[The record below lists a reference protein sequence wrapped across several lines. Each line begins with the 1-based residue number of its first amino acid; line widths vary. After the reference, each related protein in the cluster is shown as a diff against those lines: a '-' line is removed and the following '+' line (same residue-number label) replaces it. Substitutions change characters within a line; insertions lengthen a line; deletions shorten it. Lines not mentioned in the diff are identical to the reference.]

1 MLVAALLVRLPGL
14 DDPSVEQRE
23 SQSSLIARGFF
34 FSGRD
39 DLPAYQRRVLDH
51 VDTVLKPYE
60 PPLLEL
66 ASASFD
72 RATGAERVWFPRLL
86 STLAWL
92 AGAVCLAFLA
102 VRLTNS
108 AGILTAVGLYVA
120 WPYAFWQSRKFMPD
134 SLLAACILA
143 ATLTIVRYWE
153 RPSRGRFAAAG
164 AAAAIATVIKPGVG
178 LFFVVAVFVA
188 LALTYGRL
196 RAELVSGRLIAF
208 VAVAASLAVAYFLIG
223 KTTGFTQ
230 PGAGEGRVMPD
241 AVFERRFW
249 AGWWD
254 MVSFLLRSPQ
264 QQTYLAVAPLLL
276 GVVGL
281 ALAPRGV
288 PRAILW
294 GLTAGYLAFA
304 FAVAPYTSTHPY
316 YALMLIPILSLAIG
330 VVVGRV
336 WAALSGSAP
345 ARAALAVV
353 VVAVVAGGTYKA
365 HAATTATGKTLQRI
379 ADYRHI
385 GELTNHTTRAIIV
398 NPSLGHPVMYW
409 GWIVGQEWDLG
420 DPVLPSGIDP
430 KEKDYLIVVDN
441 GALDASPG
449 LRAFARGRRV
459 VGRTDDFTVFAL
471 RDA

>member
-1 MLVAALLVRLPGL
+1 
-14 DDPSVEQRE
+14 
-23 SQSSLIARGFF
+23 
-34 FSGRD
+34 
-39 DLPAYQRRVLDH
+39 VLDQ

-66 ASASFD
+66 ASASFY
-72 RATGAERVWFPRLL
+72 RATGGERIWFPRLL

-102 VRLTNS
+102 LRLTNS
-108 AGILTAVGLYVA
+108 AGVLTAVGLYVA

-143 ATLTIVRYWE
+143 ATLAIVRYWE
-153 RPSRGRFAAAG
+153 RPSRGRFAAAA
-164 AAAAIATVIKPGVG
+164 AAAAIATLIKPGVG
-178 LFFVVAVFVA
+178 LFFVVAVF
-188 LALTYGRL
+188 LALGLAHGRL
-196 RAELVSGRLIAF
+196 REELRSGRLVVFA
-208 VAVAASLAVAYFLIG
+208 AAAASLAVAYFLIG
-223 KTTGFTQ
+223 RATSFTQ
-230 PGAGEGRVMPD
+230 PGAGEGRLLPD
-241 AVFERRFW
+241 YVLERGFW
-249 AGWWD
+249 TGWWD

-264 QQTYLAVAPLLL
+264 QQPYLAIAPLAV

-281 ALAPRGV
+281 ALARRGV

-304 FAVAPYTSTHPY
+304 LAVAPYTSTHPY

-330 VVVGRV
+330 VVVGRL
-336 WAALSGSAP
+336 WNALSGSMP
-345 ARAALAVV
+345 ARAALGLAVAAVV
-353 VVAVVAGGTYKA
+353 VGATYKA
-365 HAATTATGKTLQRI
+365 HAATSGTGETLQRI
-379 ADYRHI
+379 ADYRRI
-385 GELTNHTTRAIIV
+385 GELTDHTTRAIIV

-420 DPVLPSGIDP
+420 DPTLPSGIDP
-430 KEKDYLIVVDN
+430 SEKDYLIVVDN

-449 LRAFARGRRV
+449 LRHFARGRRV
-459 VGRTDDFTVFAL
+459 VERTDDFTVFAV